1 MVIHDIIGDQL
12 NVGLEEEAGLYFVG
26 AGVQV
31 GGKGE
36 SHTHLP
42 HVHFHGD
49 IHARSKL
56 VPCFLLFVL
65 AVFAV
70 TVVYATTTIIIN
82 TVGFFRTLFIF
93 LCSSI
98 Q

>member
-36 SHTHLP
+36 SYTHLP
-42 HVHFHGD
+42 HVDFHGD
-49 IHARSKL
+49 IHARGKL

-70 TVVYATTTIIIN
+70 TVVYATTTVIIN
-82 TVGFFRTLFIF
+82 TVGFFRALFIF

-98 Q
+98 